1 MRAFDVAV
9 MLAASAGGGIM
20 NALAGGGT
28 LLTFPSLVFLG
39 MPAIQA
45 NATSTVALLPGAAS
59 SMAGYRRE
67 VAAHRSWLKTLLLP
81 SLAGGALGSVL
92 LLLTPEKAFARL
104 APYLVLFATLLF
116 LFQVV
121 SSRRRD
127 GAAPPAPPGLERWA
141 AAWALQFG
149 VAVYGGYFGAGIGIL
164 MLVILGYLGLEDIHA
179 MNGLKNFF
187 GICINSV
194 AAGYFILRGAVVW
207 PAALVMVVGA
217 TAGGFLGAHFA
228 RRIGKEKARI
238 AVVVIGFLIT
248 IILFLERA

>member
-1 MRAFDVAV
+1 MTAIDVAA
-9 MLAASAGGGIM
+9 MLAAAAGGGIM

-28 LLTFPSLVFLG
+28 LLTFPTLVFLG

-67 VAAHRSWLKTLLLP
+67 VGTHRAWLKTLLVP

-92 LLLTPEKAFARL
+92 LLLTPEKVFARL

-121 SSRRRD
+121 SSRPRD
-127 GAAPPAPPGLERWA
+127 GGVPAQKPGLEKWA
-141 AAWALQFG
+141 FAWALQFG

-164 MLVILGYLGLEDIHA
+164 MLVILGFLGLDDIHA

-187 GICINSV
+187 GICINGV
-194 AAGYFILRGAVVW
+194 AACYFIVRGAVVW
-207 PAALVMVVGA
+207 PVALVMIVGA
-217 TAGGFLGAHFA
+217 TAGGWAGAHFA
-228 RRIGKEKARI
+228 RRIGRDMARI
-238 AVVVIGFLIT
+238 AVVVIGFGIT
-248 IILFLERA
+248 ILLFLQRA